1 MYLIYDIFIH
11 LSFILFLPYFLFKII
26 FVGKYRK
33 GMLERFGFIAN
44 EKVISNKN
52 RIWFHAV
59 SVGETKAVMPLLKMF
74 KQRHPDICIIFSTT
88 TYTGNKVARDYGIGC
103 MDSIIYFPLD
113 FSWVVKRVVDKINPK
128 ALIVVEKEI
137 WPNILNVLNS
147 KGIPII
153 VVNGKISDRSFK
165 RYVFSG
171 FFFKRIFQNITAFC
185 GQTNKDCERAVKVGI
200 DPKRIFVTGN
210 IKFDMETQS
219 LNYDEKEK
227 IMQTMGITN
236 SDIVFAAGST
246 HKGEEDIILD
256 VFGRL
261 KNEIKN
267 LKLIIAPRH
276 PERFK
281 EVENLIKNKG
291 FSFLKRTESLNPQL
305 SPAYNLQGQA
315 TLNSYDVI
323 FLDTIG
329 ELGKIYSL
337 ANAAFVGGSLVN
349 VGGHNLLEPA
359 LHKKPVIFGP
369 HIQTFSEGADMLTK
383 GGGGIMVKD
392 SNELEERLR
401 QIFLH
406 DSLAQKIG
414 EAGYKVIELNRGA
427 AEKSLEIIERVM
439 S

>member
-11 LSFILFLPYFLFKII
+11 LSFILLLPYFLFKIV

-33 GMLERFGFIAN
+33 GMPERFGFIAD
-44 EKVISNKN
+44 KKIIPNKN
-52 RIWFHAV
+52 KIWFHAV

-74 KQRHPDICIIFSTT
+74 KQRHPDACIIFSTT
-88 TYTGNKVARDYGIGC
+88 TYTGNKVARDYSAGW

-113 FSWVVKRVVDKINPK
+113 FSWVVKRVVNKINPK

-147 KGIPII
+147 RGIPII
-153 VVNGKISDRSFK
+153 VVNGNISDRSFK

-171 FFFKRIFQNITAFC
+171 LFFKRIFQNVTAFC
-185 GQTNKDCERAVKVGI
+185 GQTNKDCERAVKLGVAP
-200 DPKRIFVTGN
+200 DKTSVTGN
-210 IKFDMETQS
+210 IKFDMETPHIS
-219 LNYDEKEK
+219 LSEKNE
-227 IMQTMGITN
+227 IMQAMGITS
-236 SDIVFAAGST
+236 SDIIFTAGST
-246 HKGEEDIILD
+246 HKGEEEIILD
-256 VFGRL
+256 VFARL

-267 LKLIIAPRH
+267 IKLIIAPRH

-281 EVENLIKNKG
+281 EVEGLIRDKG
-291 FSFLKRTESLNPQL
+291 FSLLKRSEGSTP
-305 SPAYNLQGQA
+305 
-315 TLNSYDVI
+315 NSIDVI
-323 FLDTIG
+323 LLDTIG

-369 HIQTFSEGADMLTK
+369 HIQTFSEGADLLIK

-392 SNELEERLR
+392 GNELAERLR
-401 QIFLH
+401 QIFLQ

-414 EAGYKVIELNRGA
+414 EAGYKVVELNRGA
-427 AEKSLEIIERVM
+427 AEKSLEIIERLIEAA
-439 S
+439 

>member
-1 MYLIYDIFIH
+1 MV
-11 LSFILFLPYFLFKII
+11 

-44 EKVISNKN
+44 EKVISNKKI
-52 RIWFHAV
+52 IWFHAV
-59 SVGETKAVMPLLKMF
+59 SVGETKAVMQLLKMF
-74 KQRHPDICIIFSTT
+74 KQRHPDTSIIFSTT
-88 TYTGNKVARDYGIGC
+88 TYTGNKVARDYGAGW

-113 FSWVVKRVVDKINPK
+113 FSWVVKRVINKINPK

-137 WPNILNVLNS
+137 WPNILNILNNKS
-147 KGIPII
+147 IPII

-185 GQTNKDCERAVKVGI
+185 AQTNKDCERAVKVGI
-200 DPKRIFVTGN
+200 DPKKIFITGN
-210 IKFDMETQS
+210 IKFDMETPHIS
-219 LNYDEKEK
+219 PSEKLGM
-227 IMQTMGITN
+227 MQKMGITHFN
-236 SDIVFAAGST
+236 TVLVAGST
-246 HKGEEDIILD
+246 HEGEEEIILNA
-256 VFGRL
+256 FARL
-261 KNEIKN
+261 KNEIPN

-281 EVENLIKNKG
+281 EVEGLIRDKG
-291 FSFLKRTESLNPQL
+291 FSLLKRSE
-305 SPAYNLQGQA
+305 
-315 TLNSYDVI
+315 TLNSQLSKSPLYPPYGKGGCGGIYDVI
-323 FLDTIG
+323 LLDTIG

-349 VGGHNLLEPA
+349 IGGHNLLEPA
-359 LHKKPVIFGP
+359 LHKKPVIFGT
-369 HIQTFSEGADMLTK
+369 HIQTFSEGADLLIN

-392 SNELEERLR
+392 GNELEKRLR